1 MRVRLVTKVT
11 LTPMASLVKKRSGR
25 PRNAEIDSAVLEA
38 TSKLL
43 AEQGYATMS
52 IEMISRRAG
61 VGKAA
66 IYRRWSSKEEL
77 VVELLSHTAP
87 AIEPVPDLGDTRAE
101 LLRTVSETIE
111 NFARRSTGGI
121 IQGLSSES
129 SRNPRLSRLVRK
141 YVVDPRRDELRTVL
155 ERGIARGDLRAD
167 TDVEIAHNLLT
178 GPAYHR
184 LLLGGKRLDKQFA
197 ERVVDA
203 FLHGAGAK

>member
-1 MRVRLVTKVT
+1 M
-11 LTPMASLVKKRSGR
+11 
-25 PRNAEIDSAVLEA
+25 
-38 TSKLL
+38 
-43 AEQGYATMS
+43 
-52 IEMISRRAG
+52 
-61 VGKAA
+61 
-66 IYRRWSSKEEL
+66 
-77 VVELLSHTAP
+77 
-87 AIEPVPDLGDTRAE
+87 
-101 LLRTVSETIE
+101 
-111 NFARRSTGGI
+111 
-121 IQGLSSES
+121 
-129 SRNPRLSRLVRK
+129 RK

>member
-1 MRVRLVTKVT
+1 M
-11 LTPMASLVKKRSGR
+11 PPPVKKCSGR

-52 IEMISRRAG
+52 IEMIVRRAG

-77 VVELLSHTAP
+77 VVELLLHTVA

-101 LLRTVSETIE
+101 LLRTVGETIE
-111 NFARRSTGGI
+111 NFTRKSTGGI
-121 IQGLSSES
+121 IQGLASEL
-129 SRNPRLSRLVRK
+129 SRNPRLSRLVRER
-141 YVVDPRRDELRTVL
+141 VIDCHRDELRTVL

-167 TDVEIAHNLLT
+167 TDVEIARDLLT

-184 LLLGGKRLDKQFA
+184 LFLGGKRLDKHFA
-197 ERVVDA
+197 ERIVDT
-203 FLHGAGAK
+203 FLRGAGAKESSPRSR